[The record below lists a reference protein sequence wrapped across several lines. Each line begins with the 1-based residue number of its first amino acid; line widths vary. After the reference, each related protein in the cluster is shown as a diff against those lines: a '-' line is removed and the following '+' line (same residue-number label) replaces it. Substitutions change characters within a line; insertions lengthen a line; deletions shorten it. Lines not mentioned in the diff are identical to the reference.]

1 MTDDRAQQPELD
13 GEWEELARFLA
24 GESSPEEQRRLRDRL
39 ARDPERAAL
48 VHALDAAL
56 IPPDETPL
64 TTDEVERA
72 LATVMARREPVARRE
87 RPASPDIVP
96 LRGRAPAQLA
106 DIRSRWRSATLRAAA
121 AVIVVAGAGLLWKAT
136 RPADRMAPA
145 VGPAAVEYATAIG
158 RVDTVRLADGTS
170 VVLGPSSRMRLA
182 AAYGGRARELTLDG
196 QAFFDVVHD
205 DARPFVVRTSSAVL
219 RDVGTSFSVLS
230 DVERGTRVAVTSG
243 AVDVAAVAAT
253 DVEPTV
259 LHGGDRA
266 EVLGN
271 RMTVERGT
279 VSGEELSWTRGTLV
293 FHDAP
298 MASVA
303 SDLRRWYGIR
313 LLIEDS
319 TLAARRV
326 TVTFDRG
333 SIDDVGR
340 VLAAVVGGAVSR
352 SGDTLRLGARSPAR

>member
-13 GEWEELARFLA
+13 AEWEELARFLA
-24 GESSPEEQRRLRDRL
+24 GESSPEEQRRLRARL

-48 VHALDAAL
+48 VQALDAAL
-56 IPPDETPL
+56 TLPDEAPL
-64 TTDEVERA
+64 VDDEVEQA
-72 LATVMARREPVARRE
+72 LASVMARREPVVRRD
-87 RPASPDIVP
+87 AASSPDVAPI
-96 LRGRAPAQLA
+96 RGRTTAPLA
-106 DIRSRWRSATLRAAA
+106 GMRARWRSATLRAAA
-121 AVIVVAGAGLLWKAT
+121 AVIVVAGAGVLWKVA
-136 RPADRMAPA
+136 RPAVRTAPA
-145 VGPAAVEYATAIG
+145 VGAALVEYATTVG

-170 VVLGPSSRMRLA
+170 VVLGPSSRIRLA
-182 AAYGGRARELTLDG
+182 AGYGGRARELTLDG

-205 DARPFVVRTSSAVL
+205 DGRPFVVRTSSAIL

-230 DVERGTRVAVTSG
+230 DLERGTRVAVTSG

-253 DVEPTV
+253 DGEPTV

-279 VSGEELSWTRGTLV
+279 VSSEELSWTRGALV
-293 FHDAP
+293 FHDAS
-298 MASVA
+298 MTSVA

-313 LLIEDS
+313 LLVEDS

-326 TVTFDRG
+326 TATFDRG
-333 SIDDVGR
+333 SVDEVGR
-340 VLAAVVGGAVSR
+340 VLAAVLGGSVTR

>member
-13 GEWEELARFLA
+13 AEWEELARFLA
-24 GESSPEEQRRLRDRL
+24 GESSPEEQRRLRTRL
-39 ARDPERAAL
+39 AGDPERAAL
-48 VHALDAAL
+48 VQALDSAL
-56 IPPDETPL
+56 SPPAEAPL
-64 TTDEVERA
+64 PAEAVERA
-72 LATVMARREPVARRE
+72 LASVMARREP
-87 RPASPDIVP
+87 PAHRNVPPAPDVVP
-96 LRGRAPAQLA
+96 IRGRTTAQLA
-106 DIRSRWRSATLRAAA
+106 GMRARWRSATLRAAA
-121 AVIVVAGAGLLWKAT
+121 AVIVVAGAGLLWRVT
-136 RPADRMAPA
+136 RPVDPTAA
-145 VGPAAVEYATAIG
+145 VVEAAAVEYATTVG

-170 VVLGPSSRMRLA
+170 VVLGPSSRIRLA
-182 AAYGGRARELTLDG
+182 TSYGGRARELTLDG

-205 DARPFVVRTSSAVL
+205 DTRPFVVRTSSAIL
-219 RDVGTSFSVLS
+219 RDVGTSFSVVS

-243 AVDVAAVAAT
+243 AVDVAPVAAT
-253 DVEPTV
+253 DGEPTV

-279 VSGEELSWTRGTLV
+279 VSGDELSWTRGTLV
-293 FHDAP
+293 FHDAS
-298 MASVA
+298 MTSVA

-326 TVTFDRG
+326 TATFDHG
-333 SIDDVGR
+333 SVDEVGR
-340 VLAAVVGGAVSR
+340 VLAAVVGGSVSR